1 MNREPP
7 MPSQEPNSAPQQSN
21 PHIANEGAIYL
32 HLKPQNLLGFL
43 YFFLAL
49 GLTTIAIYLSLS
61 PHIALWL
68 AGQTLLSFALL
79 QWFCVLHEAGHKT
92 LFRSSWLNKLSGYVA
107 GFFAL
112 IPFDCW
118 KLVHA
123 RHHRWTGWQD
133 MDATTATLVPRK
145 LYWLERVVINTCWVL
160 SLPLFST
167 IYRLSNY
174 WLLPRLLRYFPLARQ
189 RWRLALNIAGYLT
202 AYGLLIWLLGPL
214 TMVKLTGLSLFLTL
228 VMQDPLIL
236 SQHTHIPMQLS
247 GGKPVVPFPP
257 KEQEIFT
264 RSLWFPLWF
273 SRWILINLDAH
284 ELHHVHTS
292 VPGYYLHTLGRDS
305 HNGVPWWKW
314 LWAAKRV
321 RADVLLFQNRNQ
333 TGFDI

>member
-1 MNREPP
+1 MDSSLPTTASEEREPHSSP
-7 MPSQEPNSAPQQSN
+7 AETTYPD
-21 PHIANEGAIYL
+21 
-32 HLKPQNLLGFL
+32 LKPRDLLGFL
-43 YFFLAL
+43 YLVLAL
-49 GLTTIAIYLSLS
+49 GLTGLAIGLSLA
-61 PHIALWL
+61 PHWALWL
-68 AGQTLLSFALL
+68 AGQILLSLSLL

-92 LFRSSWLNKLSGYVA
+92 LFRSGWLNRISGYLA

-133 MDATTATLVPRK
+133 MDATTATLVPRR
-145 LYWLERVVINTCWVL
+145 LHWLERTVINLCWKL

-167 IYRLSNY
+167 IYRLTNY
-174 WLLPRLLRYFPLARQ
+174 WHLPRLFRFFPRRGQ
-189 RWRLALNIAGYLT
+189 RWRLGLNIAAYLA
-202 AYGLLIWLLGPL
+202 AYGLLIWLVGPL
-214 TMVKLTGLSLFLTL
+214 QLLQLTGAALFLTL

-247 GGKPVVPFPP
+247 HGEPVLPFSP
-257 KEQEIFT
+257 KEQEVFT
-264 RSLWFPLWF
+264 RSLLFPLWF

-292 VPGYYLHTLGRDS
+292 IPGYYLHKLGRQTQ
-305 HNGVPWWKW
+305 NGVSWWRW
-314 LWAAKRV
+314 LLAAKRV
-321 RADVLLFQNRNQ
+321 PGDVFLYQNRNQ